1 MNNASN
7 NANENK
13 IKMFFFSHLV
23 KKFNDIKFCLF
34 VDGEQPMFI
43 ICDKKHLNPSH
54 SWERQ

>member
-13 IKMFFFSHLV
+13 IKMIFFSHLV

-54 SWERQ
+54 S